1 MNLVKSMKALELV
14 KDIMDIVS
22 LLTKFTAKQR
32 LTILGAVSALM
43 IGLNQY
49 PQPPQAAP
57 GPVGKQEALMPM
69 SASAGGV
76 LPNGH
81 NPAAI
86 VRDPF
91 AMPIEFQQQ
100 AVNPVPAAGAGRGQQ
115 ADKVRD
121 MLPVVQGIVSAGAAK
136 VAIIAVGADS
146 RSYRIGEQAGSYAIT
161 DISNSSVTLKGPEG
175 TILVPMGR

>member
-1 MNLVKSMKALELV
+1 MKVLELV
-14 KDIMDIVS
+14 NDIMDIMA
-22 LLTKFTAKQR
+22 LLAQITSKQR
-32 LTILGAVSALM
+32 LTVLGTVSALM

-57 GPVGKQEALMPM
+57 GPVVKQEDLMPM

-81 NPAAI
+81 NPAAV

-91 AMPIEFQQQ
+91 AMPVEFQQQ
-100 AVNPVPAAGAGRGQQ
+100 PVNPATIAGAGRGQQ

-136 VAIIAVGADS
+136 VAIMAVGSDS
-146 RSYRIGEQAGSYAIT
+146 RSYRIGERVGSYVIM